1 MKSIIFDEVNLYD
14 TYKLVN
20 VTEEEFPTKN
30 FGVVNTVIYNAKG
43 DTFVEATND
52 RQIKELI
59 FVKEDIN
66 KGVANKISDDEL
78 NVLKQFFFTKKEHTL
93 QIDDVIYYGLVT
105 SAYIQEYRNSN
116 YFVISFECGAG
127 YSVIKKIFF
136 NTTETPQTITII
148 NNGIEDVYADVEI
161 TGNGKLTITN
171 IQNGLSAEFTIN
183 DEGAKLIGDFGEM
196 INCSSDKLI
205 NVRELLKLN
214 VGANNFTIKSSE
226 NALLDVIV
234 KFVYQEIV
242 GDK

>member
-1 MKSIIFDEVNLYD
+1 MTNIIFDKINLYD

-43 DTFVEATND
+43 DTFLEATND

-59 FVKEDIN
+59 FVKEDI
-66 KGVANKISDDEL
+66 KGVASEISDEEL
-78 NVLKQFFFTKKEHTL
+78 NVLKQLFFTKKEHTL

-136 NTTETPQTITII
+136 ATTETPQTITIT
-148 NNGIEDVYADVEI
+148 NNGIEDIYADVEI
-161 TGNGKLTITN
+161 TINGKLTITN

-183 DEGAKLIGDFGEM
+183 GEGAKLIGDFGEM
-196 INCSSDKLI
+196 INCSSNELI
-205 NVRELLKLN
+205 NVRELLKLT
-214 VGANNFTIKSSE
+214 VGENNFIIKSSE
-226 NALLDVIV
+226 NSLLGI

>member
-1 MKSIIFDEVNLYD
+1 MTNIIFDGVNLYN

-20 VTEEEFPTKN
+20 VTEEEFPSKN

-59 FVKEDIN
+59 FIKEDI
-66 KGVANKISDDEL
+66 KGVASKISSDEL
-78 NVLKQFFFTKKEHTL
+78 NILKQLFFKKKEHTL

-105 SAYIQEYRNSN
+105 SASIQEYRNSN
-116 YFVISFECGAG
+116 YFVINFQCGAG
-127 YSVIKKIFF
+127 YSVVKEEPF
-136 NTTETPQTITII
+136 TTTGTPQTITIT
-148 NNGIEDVYADVEI
+148 NNGIEDIYSDLEI
-161 TGNGKLTITN
+161 VGNGKLTITN

-183 DEGAKLIGDFGEM
+183 GEGAKLIGDFGEM

-205 NVRELLKLN
+205 NVKELLKLN
-214 VGANNFTIKSSE
+214 VGANNFTIKSSK

-234 KFVYQEIV
+234 KFIHQEIV

>member
-1 MKSIIFDEVNLYD
+1 MKSIIFDGINLYD

-66 KGVANKISDDEL
+66 GIASKISDDEL
-78 NVLKQFFFTKKEHTL
+78 NVLKQLFFMKKEHTL

-116 YFVISFECGAG
+116 YFVISLECGAG

-136 NTTETPQTITII
+136 NTTETPQKTITIT
-148 NNGIEDVYADVEI
+148 NNGIEDIYADVEI

-171 IQNGLSAEFTIN
+171 IKNGLSAEFTIN
-183 DEGAKLIGDFGEM
+183 GEEAKLIGDFGEM
-196 INCSSDKLI
+196 INCSSNELI
-205 NVRELLKLN
+205 NVRELLKLS
-214 VGANNFTIKSSE
+214 VGENNFTIKSSE
-226 NALLDVIV
+226 NALLGI

>member
-52 RQIKELI
+52 RQVKELI
-59 FVKEDIN
+59 FVKEDI

-78 NVLKQFFFTKKEHTL
+78 NVLKQLFFTKKEHTL
-93 QIDDVIYYGLVT
+93 QIDNVIYYGLVT
-105 SAYIQEYRNSN
+105 SAYIQSYRNSN
-116 YFVISFECGAG
+116 YFVISFECGVG
-127 YSVIKKIFF
+127 YSVINKKLFA
-136 NTTETPQTITII
+136 TTETPQTITIT
-148 NNGIEDVYADVEI
+148 NNGIEDIYADVEI

-183 DEGAKLIGDFGEM
+183 GEGAKLIGDFGEM
-196 INCSSDKLI
+196 INCSSNELI
-205 NVRELLKLN
+205 NVRELLKLT
-214 VGANNFTIKSSE
+214 VGENNFIIKSSE

-234 KFVYQEIV
+234 KFIYQEIV

>member
-1 MKSIIFDEVNLYD
+1 MKSIIFDGINLYD

-59 FVKEDIN
+59 FVKEDI
-66 KGVANKISDDEL
+66 KGVANKISSDEL
-78 NVLKQFFFTKKEHTL
+78 NVLKQLFFTKKEHTL

-105 SAYIQEYRNSN
+105 SAYIQSYRNSN

-127 YSVIKKIFF
+127 YSVIKKNFF
-136 NTTETPQTITII
+136 TATKTPQTITIT
-148 NNGIEDVYADVEI
+148 NNGIEDIYADVEI
-161 TGNGKLTITN
+161 TGNGKLTIKN
-171 IQNGLSAEFTIN
+171 IQNGLSAEFTIG
-183 DEGAKLIGDFGEM
+183 EGAKLIGDFGEV

-226 NALLDVIV
+226 NALSDVIV
-234 KFVYQEIV
+234 KFIYQKIV

>member
-1 MKSIIFDEVNLYD
+1 MKSIIFDGINLYD

-59 FVKEDIN
+59 FVKEDI

-78 NVLKQFFFTKKEHTL
+78 NVLKQLFFTKKEHVL
-93 QIDDVIYYGLVT
+93 QIDDVIYYGLVA
-105 SAYIQEYRNSN
+105 SAYIQPYRNSN
-116 YFVISFECGAG
+116 YFVISFECGVG

-136 NTTETPQTITII
+136 NTSEEPQTITIT
-148 NNGIEDVYADVEI
+148 NNGIEDIYADVEI
-161 TGNGKLTITN
+161 NGNGKLTIKN
-171 IQNGLSAEFTIN
+171 IQNELSAEFTIN
-183 DEGAKLIGDFGEM
+183 NEEAKLIGDFGEM

-205 NVRELLKLN
+205 NVRELLKLS
-214 VGANNFTIKSSE
+214 VGENNFTIKSSE
-226 NALLDVIV
+226 NALSGVIV

>member
-59 FVKEDIN
+59 FVKEDI

-93 QIDDVIYYGLVT
+93 QIDDVMYYGFVT
-105 SAYIQEYRNSN
+105 SAYIQPYRNSN
-116 YFVISFECGAG
+116 YFVISFECGVG
-127 YSVIKKIFF
+127 YSVIKEEPFT
-136 NTTETPQTITII
+136 NNGTAETITIF
-148 NNGIEDVYADVEI
+148 NNGIEDIYADVEI

-183 DEGAKLIGDFGEM
+183 EEEAKLIGDFGEM
-196 INCSSDKLI
+196 INCSSNKLI
-205 NVRELLKLN
+205 NVRELLKLS
-214 VGANNFTIKSSE
+214 VGENNFIINYNPKTFS
-226 NALLDVIV
+226 N
-234 KFVYQEIV
+234 QE
-242 GDK
+242 